1 MFRPF
6 CEMLH
11 RFSKTKPRSLHQKMW
26 VENLCETFD
35 MNYGERLE
43 EAFDKNEIGIKL
55 MHIYGQ
61 LYAFH
66 STKNKNMISWQ
77 NRGNH
82 VIKTIIKWNSS
93 N

>member
-1 MFRPF
+1 
-6 CEMLH
+6 
-11 RFSKTKPRSLHQKMW
+11 
-26 VENLCETFD
+26 

-66 STKNKNMISWQ
+66 STQLEYIPNYAKENMILQLDIAQDS
-77 NRGNH
+77 
-82 VIKTIIKWNSS
+82 
-93 N
+93 

>member
-1 MFRPF
+1 
-6 CEMLH
+6 MLH

-55 MHIYGQ
+55 MHIY
-61 LYAFH
+61 
-66 STKNKNMISWQ
+66 S
-77 NRGNH
+77 
-82 VIKTIIKWNSS
+82 
-93 N
+93 